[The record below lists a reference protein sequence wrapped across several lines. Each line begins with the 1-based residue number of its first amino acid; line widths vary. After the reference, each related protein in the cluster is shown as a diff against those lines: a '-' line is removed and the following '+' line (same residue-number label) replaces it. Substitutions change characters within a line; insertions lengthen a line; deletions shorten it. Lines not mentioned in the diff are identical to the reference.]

1 MPDGETANL
10 VLKRML
16 ELFLKVPS
24 LKKLEYQNQ
33 KKKKKAMTF
42 VQKESF
48 EPKIKPMIENL
59 RYELYQ

>member
-16 ELFLKVPS
+16 ELFLTVPP
-24 LKKLEYQNQ
+24 LKKLEFHNQ
-33 KKKKKAMTF
+33 ENTIKF

-48 EPKIKPMIENL
+48 EVKIKPMNENL
-59 RYELYQ
+59 RDELYQ